1 MIYVDNFFSFLND
14 NILWGVPMIVF
25 LFGTHLYMTYKTGFI
40 QKDIFKGIKLSVTKD
55 NESDGDISPFAS
67 LTTALASTIGTGN
80 IIGVATAIV
89 AGGPGAVFWTWIT
102 GIFGIATKYAE
113 SLIAIKYRKKMDDG
127 SYIGGAMMA
136 LEHLNHKWLALLFAF
151 LKRGRYK

>member
-67 LTTALASTIGTGN
+67 LTTALA
-80 IIGVATAIV
+80 
-89 AGGPGAVFWTWIT
+89 
-102 GIFGIATKYAE
+102 
-113 SLIAIKYRKKMDDG
+113 
-127 SYIGGAMMA
+127 
-136 LEHLNHKWLALLFAF
+136 
-151 LKRGRYK
+151 